1 MNLFDIS
8 RLETELS
15 HLEEQTM
22 KENFWNDNNNSSKIL
37 TKIKQ
42 LKTKCNKYK
51 KLKNEI
57 TNLRELTELL
67 QLEPDEEMAK
77 EILKNT
83 KKTEKDLEK
92 LELETLLSR

>member
-1 MNLFDIS
+1 
-8 RLETELS
+8 
-15 HLEEQTM
+15 M

-83 KKTEKDLEK
+83 KKTEKDLAK